1 MRFES
6 AGDTTWMA
14 SLSLVHLIQIP
25 IPPTIVCL
33 LISLIYSLAYTVLDC
48 LPIWILSFNLE
59 ASASESRSTQYG
71 KNIHYGEKVVIDG
84 VGRQYRFHVV

>member
-1 MRFES
+1 MS
-6 AGDTTWMA
+6 
-14 SLSLVHLIQIP
+14 
-25 IPPTIVCL
+25 

-48 LPIWILSFNLE
+48 LPVWILSFNLK

-84 VGRQYRFHVV
+84 VGRQYRFHVVRDINKMRYRGRVIPKGGLLESQHESVCE